1 MKDILLAIIVL
12 IIFVAVFLSKGKNI
26 VYQPLQP
33 QNIFDV
39 ESSTIST
46 KQEKVVSFDFSQ
58 QALPNFKIYTE
69 LYVPEKFVANI
80 VKTKSAADYILV
92 NEQLLQQKVIFQPTI
107 TTQQTQQITKT
118 TQVVKSEK
126 QFRNLQDKQQTQQKT
141 NETTKKSEKSVQQ
154 KINVLNYQNI
164 QNYVKQ
170 NSKTYF
176 YPNLQTGKDVVL
188 SCVSFTPYENK
199 QGILKFSIENKQKS
213 FFFIN
218 SFSVETQD
226 GQKLP
231 IQVFAEQFVAPEES
245 ITGYIVFQVEPK
257 KNYIL
262 TISAKNMLKI
272 QFSTPGGI

>member
-126 QFRNLQDKQQTQQKT
+126 QSRNLQDKQQTQQKT